1 LTTETNIQTDL
12 TQALTDAAA
21 VRAEIQTR
29 ATTEENFDVQAAQL
43 SILNAKIRELT
54 ISANEGE
61 RIVVSTTLCT
71 EFATLVEASDLERLI
86 GEPVTS
92 VFMSK
97 TPGDGE
103 NGDIW
108 TINVNPKARVATTKS
123 TTKTSGGSRKTPQFR
138 VDGAEPMTAFDFSV
152 TYATPEDQENSL
164 WKLNDAGKRKWPTQP
179 DFLDHAEAALVEA
192 GHTVERIDPS

>member
-1 LTTETNIQTDL
+1 LTTATQIQTDL

-61 RIVVSTTLCT
+61 RINVSTTLCQ
-71 EFATLVEASDLERLI
+71 EFATSIEASDLERLI
-86 GEPVTS
+86 GEPIVAVYLT
-92 VFMSK
+92 K
-97 TPGDGE
+97 TKGTGE
-103 NGDIW
+103 NDDFWSI
-108 TINVNPKARVATTKS
+108 IVNPKARVATTKS
-123 TTKTSGGSRKTPQFR
+123 ATKTSGGSRKTPQFR
-138 VDGAEPMTAFDFSV
+138 VDGNEPMTAFDFSV
-152 TYATPEDQENSL
+152 AYATAEDQEHSL

-179 DFLDHAEAALVEA
+179 DFLDHAEAELIAA